1 VKLKSNFSPTNFDTM
16 KKIIAQA
23 LLLIALLISFTN
35 VYSQEKPPQDR
46 ANKWTE
52 WMKKNLQ
59 LKDDQVA
66 KVQPI
71 NLKYATQLNDI
82 KKDTAGGKV
91 NWDKVKENDAKM
103 DAELK
108 AVFTQQQFKTYDTK
122 KTEMKED
129 RKDKQDGGNTTAD
142 KKEGDK
148 KKGNKKNAD
157 STANN

>member
-1 VKLKSNFSPTNFDTM
+1 M
-16 KKIIAQA
+16 KKIITQA
-23 LLLIALLISFTN
+23 LLLIALLIFFTN
-35 VYSQEKPPQDR
+35 AYSQEKAPQDR

-66 KVQPI
+66 KVQSI

-82 KKDTAGGKV
+82 RKDTAGGKV

-108 AVFTQQQFKTYDTK
+108 AVFTQQQFQTYDAK
-122 KTEMKED
+122 KTEMKEG
-129 RKDKQDGGNTTAD
+129 RKDKKDGDNGTEN

-148 KKGNKKNAD
+148 NKGSKKNTD
-157 STANN
+157 STAQN

>member
-1 VKLKSNFSPTNFDTM
+1 MSPTNFDTM
-16 KKIIAQA
+16 KKIITQA
-23 LLLIALLISFTN
+23 LLSIALLIFFTN
-35 VYSQEKPPQDR
+35 AYSQEKNPQER

-59 LKDDQVA
+59 LNDDQVA

-82 KKDTAGGKV
+82 RKDTAGGKV
-91 NWDKVKENDAKM
+91 NWDKVKENEAKM

-108 AVFTQQQFKTYDTK
+108 TIFTQQQFQTYDTK
-122 KTEMKED
+122 KTEMKEE
-129 RKDKQDGGNTTAD
+129 RKDKKDGGNTAAD
-142 KKEGDK
+142 KKEADK